1 VHVARLLR
9 GGVGSLTS
17 RQKAR
22 EFQKYVPVSIAGQM
36 EYTSNLLGLLGDTLL
51 LSTGVAVDVSQISG
65 LLDTALETTPGLS
78 DGRREVL
85 TSGNGVTTS
94 AELVD
99 GRLHKGALVEAS
111 SKEDGVDSDQ
121 DPRALL
127 EEEGREAQTE
137 PQSDLEDSD
146 KSHGRIVVVLNEVA
160 NGVGKAGRLGLL
172 ASSDSRLRLESGQ
185 KV

>member
-1 VHVARLLR
+1 VHVARLMC
-9 GGVGSLTS
+9 GGIGSLTS
-17 RQKAR
+17 RPRAR
-22 EFQKYVPVSIAGQM
+22 EFQKLVSVSIAGQT

-51 LSTGVAVDVSQISG
+51 LSTSVAVDVSQISG

-78 DGRREVL
+78 DGRRQVL
-85 TSGNGVTTS
+85 TSGNGITTS

-127 EEEGREAQTE
+127 EEESREAQTE

-172 ASSDSRLRLESGQ
+172 ASSDSRLGLEGGQ